1 MYRNLPRAIWIALP
15 LVTIIYVLA
24 NIAYFAVL
32 SGVEMESSYAVAL
45 VSLTSM
51 IILILLITS
60 FINFQSF
67 GMKMFGSFTWLVPIF
82 VALSCFGGVNGILFT
97 SSRLFLTGAQERHL
111 PEIFAY
117 IHIKKGTPI
126 PSLIFTVV

>member
-1 MYRNLPRAIWIALP
+1 MDCIAISDHYLCIGQHRIFCRLVRSGNGKFLRCCSRKFNLINVI
-15 LVTIIYVLA
+15 LVIIC
-24 NIAYFAVL
+24 
-32 SGVEMESSYAVAL
+32 
-45 VSLTSM
+45 T
-51 IILILLITS
+51 
-60 FINFQSF
+60 NFQSF

-126 PSLIFTVV
+126 PSLIFSVV